1 MSFQTIINNATAIT
15 VNRRKVTSSTV
26 SRSGILKTAERLP
39 SVYSFTVGMN
49 DGLKYSTNRDLVEEL
64 DRLDTTIEEEINI
77 GSTNTGLAYITQYL
91 GNLSASQIGQV
102 TVTSASGNEI
112 VLNTTSV
119 SGSPTGN
126 IFKKGDYIQLDNNY
140 RYPYTVTADVAYSGT
155 SVTVPIH
162 RGFLSQ
168 TGYTVS
174 GKGINVG
181 KDVTWRVKAIQNPL
195 YGIAPHDFLV
205 FQDNFV
211 FYEVIT

>member
-77 GSTNTGLAYITQYL
+77 GSTNSGLAYITQYL
-91 GNLSASQIGQV
+91 GDLSAAQIGQV
-102 TVTSASGNEI
+102 TVTSASGGNI
-112 VLNTTSV
+112 VLNTTAV
-119 SGSPTGN
+119 TGSPTGD
-126 IFKKGDYIQLDNNY
+126 IFKKGDYIQLDNSY

-162 RGFLSQ
+162 RGFIEQ

>member
-119 SGSPTGN
+119 SDHPQEIYS
-126 IFKKGDYIQLDNNY
+126 KK
-140 RYPYTVTADVAYSGT
+140 
-155 SVTVPIH
+155 
-162 RGFLSQ
+162 
-168 TGYTVS
+168 
-174 GKGINVG
+174 
-181 KDVTWRVKAIQNPL
+181 
-195 YGIAPHDFLV
+195 
-205 FQDNFV
+205 
-211 FYEVIT
+211 VITYN

>member
-1 MSFQTIINNATAIT
+1 MSFQTIINGATGISL
-15 VNRRKVTSSTV
+15 NRRKITGSTV

-39 SVYSFTVGMN
+39 SVYSFTVSMN
-49 DGLKYSTNRDLVEEL
+49 NGLKYSENRALVEEL
-64 DRLDTTIEEEINI
+64 DRLDTTVEEEINI
-77 GSTNTGLAYITQYL
+77 GTSNTGLAYITQYQGTL
-91 GNLSASQIGQV
+91 TPAQINQI
-102 TVTSASGNEI
+102 TVTSATGGNI

-119 SGSPTGN
+119 TGSPTGN

-140 RYPYTVTADVAYSGT
+140 RYPYTVTSDVVYSGT

-162 RGFLSQ
+162 RGFLAQ

-181 KDVTWRVKAIQNPL
+181 SEVTWRVKAVINPI

-205 FQDNFV
+205 FEDDFV

>member
-1 MSFQTIINNATAIT
+1 MSFQTIINNATGIT
-15 VNRRKVTSSTV
+15 INRRKITGSTV

-39 SVYSFTVGMN
+39 SVYSFTVGMH
-49 DGLKYSTNRDLVEEL
+49 DGLQYSTNRDLVEEL
-64 DRLDTTIEEEINI
+64 DILDTTVEEEINI
-77 GSTNTGLAYITQYL
+77 GSTNTGLSYITEYL
-91 GNLSASQIGQV
+91 GNLSPAQIGQV
-102 TVTSASGNEI
+102 TVTSASSNEI

-119 SGSPTGN
+119 TGAPTGD

-162 RGFLSQ
+162 RGFLAQ

-181 KDVTWRVKAIQNPL
+181 KDVTWRVKALNNPL
-195 YGIAPHDFLV
+195 YSIVPHDLLAFS
-205 FQDNFV
+205 DNFV
-211 FYEVIT
+211 FYEIIT